1 MKKVIAFLLAAAIAV
16 SATACSGED
25 KSKGE
30 SQGSNGARTQIT
42 FLGTIKDEISED
54 FKKEL
59 AAYNASQSKY
69 EIVNIPLDNGMQKL
83 TTLYAGGNAPTLF
96 TAVQEAATY
105 KNKLYDF
112 SKFPLIKQARAG
124 TTDLM
129 TTEDGKIYGLPVCE
143 EAFGILY
150 NKNILDKA
158 VGGTFDPSTI
168 NTQDKLKELL
178 EKIAATGVDPTRV
191 SGVDWSLGSH
201 MTNLMFAP
209 RSPSIKTNLQFL
221 SDLKASK
228 ANLVNDKLYNGW
240 LDTLDLLLQYN
251 TSKKSPLGAT
261 YDDDTLA
268 FAQGKNALWFQGDW
282 AMPTLN
288 QDNMSGEVGIMP
300 YPISNNPSD
309 YGNSQI
315 SVGPSQFFC
324 LDISQSTKEQQEGAL
339 DFLNWFFTSKTGQD
353 YYVNK
358 YGFLSPYKDLT
369 AAPDDYLSK
378 AISKYMDEEKTLNW
392 MNLYYPGDGVSSLGA
407 IMQKYVSGTAN
418 REALAKDIQN
428 YWASKQ

>member
-150 NKNILDKA
+150 NKNILD
-158 VGGTFDPSTI
+158 
-168 NTQDKLKELL
+168 L
-178 EKIAATGVDPTRV
+178 
-191 SGVDWSLGSH
+191 SLIH
-201 MTNLMFAP
+201 
-209 RSPSIKTNLQFL
+209 I
-221 SDLKASK
+221 
-228 ANLVNDKLYNGW
+228 
-240 LDTLDLLLQYN
+240 
-251 TSKKSPLGAT
+251 
-261 YDDDTLA
+261 
-268 FAQGKNALWFQGDW
+268 
-282 AMPTLN
+282 
-288 QDNMSGEVGIMP
+288 
-300 YPISNNPSD
+300 
-309 YGNSQI
+309 
-315 SVGPSQFFC
+315 
-324 LDISQSTKEQQEGAL
+324 
-339 DFLNWFFTSKTGQD
+339 
-353 YYVNK
+353 
-358 YGFLSPYKDLT
+358 
-369 AAPDDYLSK
+369 
-378 AISKYMDEEKTLNW
+378 
-392 MNLYYPGDGVSSLGA
+392 
-407 IMQKYVSGTAN
+407 
-418 REALAKDIQN
+418 
-428 YWASKQ
+428 